1 VTFPLLGP
9 SVTTCIFMSLT
20 NAMKVFDIILAL
32 TKGGPGGSTYSATL
46 DIYREAFQ
54 NNNYGLGSA
63 KALIFFLLVLLI
75 TQIVMKFMNS
85 REVDL

>member
-1 VTFPLLGP
+1 M
-9 SVTTCIFMSLT
+9 INSL
-20 NAMKVFDIILAL
+20 KVFDTILAL

-63 KALIFFLLVLLI
+63 KSLVFFLIVLTLTLLVLGL
-75 TQIVMKFMNS
+75 FRR
-85 REVDL
+85 REEGT